1 MLTFLSC
8 TYLSNFLNSR
18 GEYVEDDHPLLRRR
32 HLRHFHQDHIRVEH
46 QEAQVEELTMRDT
59 QQKHEIQCSK
69 DWILPKLEMDSLL
82 FNFLKSSLMW
92 LHCIQEDGRTS
103 LACVD
108 KEPLNSGSSREGL
121 PLRDEV
127 IWGLITALWAILT
140 EACEHSWRFAEL
152 KKKSQL
158 QTFCSLRRG
167 GGLY

>member
-1 MLTFLSC
+1 
-8 TYLSNFLNSR
+8 
-18 GEYVEDDHPLLRRR
+18 
-32 HLRHFHQDHIRVEH
+32 
-46 QEAQVEELTMRDT
+46 
-59 QQKHEIQCSK
+59 
-69 DWILPKLEMDSLL
+69 
-82 FNFLKSSLMW
+82 MW

-152 KKKSQL
+152 KKKSVTNIL
-158 QTFCSLRRG
+158 LSDGAGVCIRNEGISTDLKAVILGIFVMIPNKATRSSWTSPN
-167 GGLY
+167 